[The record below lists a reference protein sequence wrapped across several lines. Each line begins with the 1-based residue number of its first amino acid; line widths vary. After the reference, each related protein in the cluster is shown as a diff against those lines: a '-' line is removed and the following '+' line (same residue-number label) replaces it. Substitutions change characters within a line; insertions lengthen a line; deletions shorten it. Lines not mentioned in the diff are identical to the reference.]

1 MEYKMLGRLL
11 LLVLLLTVT
20 ISVGVAQP
28 RFDPKERTKEL
39 KERLKLDEKQTK
51 QIEDIFIKQ
60 SEQMQ
65 GMFGGGG
72 DREQMREQMMKLREE
87 TNKKVEKVLNEK
99 QKAEYKKYLEEMQSR
114 RQQMRPGGN

>member
-1 MEYKMLGRLL
+1 MLGRLL